1 MASDA
6 FPTPD
11 PGFDPARDLRVERLI
26 RAPVA
31 LVWRCIV
38 EADLM
43 RRWWVPAPVVI
54 DEMVI
59 DPTPG
64 GRFFT
69 HMVMPDG
76 ARIGMEMMILRADI
90 GQRLIF
96 TDLMT
101 AGFRPVAEPM
111 FGFAGTLS
119 LAEAEGG
126 TAYTAT
132 ARHARPADALRHGE
146 MGFHD
151 GWGTVAD
158 QLAALASTL

>member
-6 FPTPD
+6 LPGLDPD
-11 PGFDPARDLRVERLI
+11 FDPARDLRVERLI
-26 RAPVA
+26 RAPMA

-38 EADLM
+38 EAELM
-43 RRWWVPAPVVI
+43 KRWWVPAPVVI
-54 DEMVI
+54 SDMVI
-59 DPTPG
+59 EPVPG

-69 HMVMPDG
+69 RMVMPDG
-76 ARIGMEMMILRADI
+76 VQVGMEMMILRADM
-90 GQRLIF
+90 GQKLVF

-111 FGFAGTLS
+111 FGFVGILA

-132 ARHARPADALRHGE
+132 ARHARAADAQRHSE
-146 MGFHD
+146 MGFQD
-151 GWGTVAD
+151 GWGSVAD
-158 QLAALASTL
+158 QLAALAPTI